1 MDKRYRE
8 KNKEILKKKERER
21 KKQNL
26 GHMKV
31 KKNSNVYNIIA

>member
-26 GHMKV
+26 GNMKV

>member
-21 KKQNL
+21 RKQNL
-26 GHMKV
+26 GNMKV